1 MTDKR
6 PKAIFLDI
14 DGCIF
19 KHPGHP
25 NNHTTPLSELELL
38 NGVKDAFNNW
48 IMKEHKIILVTG
60 RKECTR
66 LETESQLRYHGLV
79 WDQLIMG
86 VGGGLRVLI
95 NDKKPTHDGDTA
107 TAYTLER
114 NIGLS
119 VNQIQHL

>member
-1 MTDKR
+1 MKDAR

-19 KHPGHP
+19 EHPGHP
-25 NNHTTPLSELELL
+25 NNHTTPPEKLKIL
-38 NGVKDAFNNW
+38 NGVKDKFNEW
-48 IMKEHKIILVTG
+48 IMKEYKIILVTG

-66 LETESQLRYHGLV
+66 NETESQLRYHGLV

-86 VGGGLRVLI
+86 VGGGVRVLI

-107 TAYTLER
+107 TGITIDR
-114 NIGLS
+114 NVGLS
-119 VNQIQHL
+119 NITI